1 MSRGIT
7 FSLLA
12 GALLMAPAVA
22 QGAVQTP
29 EPGSELRVYLLT
41 MGPGERVWERFGHN
55 AIWIRDPA
63 AQPDTAYNY
72 GLFDFQQENFLL
84 RFIRGQMWYW
94 MAGFPAEAYVRT
106 YVRDNRSVWMQELNL
121 PPAAR
126 LQLREF
132 LRWNEQPEHRFY
144 HYDYYRDN
152 CSTRVR
158 DALDRV
164 LGGAIKAQTAGLPTG
179 TTYRFHTQRL
189 TANDPPVSTG
199 LLLALGPG
207 VDRPIS
213 AWEEMFLPAL
223 REHARRVVP
232 ARPDGTTL
240 PLVRGERTLFES
252 TAPRAAR
259 RSAIVAL
266 WFAARCG
273 VGGSPYCWARPPA
286 TRSGAGHGSD
296 SACFLVSG
304 VCSADWRRSV
314 LAVTLAFTD
323 HVMAYRNENLFQLNP
338 LSLIALAIR
347 LSPLGLR
354 GIGRGR
360 LASAVAAVAA
370 RPFADRDSCS
380 RPLPGLD
387 QVNGPIIALL
397 LHPPGRGGGGLW
409 LGLAAPDPL
418 QAGRPLPGMGEGRE
432 CTTGRTRS
440 TFARSSRPSYGDH
453 ARRQ

>member
-1 MSRGIT
+1 VSRGIT
-7 FSLLA
+7 SSLLA

-63 AQPDTAYNY
+63 LQPDTAYNY

-94 MAGFPAEAYVRT
+94 MAGFPAEAHVRT
-106 YVRDNRSVWMQELNL
+106 YVRDNRSVWIQELNL

-213 AWEEMFLPAL
+213 AWEEMFLPLAL
-223 REHARRVVP
+223 QEHARRVVLP
-232 ARPDGTTL
+232 GPNGTTV
-240 PLVRGERTLFES
+240 PLIARERTLFES
-252 TAPRAAR
+252 TAPEPPGAPPSWLPWYAAVG
-259 RSAIVAL
+259 AV
-266 WFAARCG
+266 
-273 VGGSPYCWARPPA
+273 VGGLAVLLGAAAGDTERRWARVGLGLF
-286 TRSGAGHGSD
+286 SVLWGLLGG
-296 SACFLVSG
+296 LGG
-304 VCSADWRRSV
+304 VV
-314 LAVTLAFTD
+314 LAVLWAFTD
-323 HVMAYRNENLFQLNP
+323 HAMAYRNENLFQLNP
-338 LSLIALAIR
+338 LLIALAVLVPFGLR
-347 LSPLGLR
+347 VHRAGRWARAVALSLLGLSLT
-354 GIGRGR
+354 GFV
-360 LASAVAAVAA
+360 LQA
-370 RPFADRDSCS
+370 
-380 RPLPGLD
+380 LPGLD
-387 QVNGPIIALL
+387 QMNGPIIALL
-397 LHPPGRGGGGLW
+397 LPIHLGVAAGLW
-409 LGLAAPDPL
+409 LAIRPGPAR
-418 QAGRPLPGMGEGRE
+418 GRPPLPGIRGR
-432 CTTGRTRS
+432 
-440 TFARSSRPSYGDH
+440 P
-453 ARRQ
+453 